1 MAAVTIHS
9 GFGAQENKV
18 WFISWLFTLKWQ
30 LVFAYLIYLNFS
42 LVVLFGDSQ
51 SSTNSSVCS
60 PDRVWLY

>member
-1 MAAVTIHS
+1 MAAVTVHS

-18 WFISWLFTLKWQ
+18 LLAGYLLLNGSLFSLT
-30 LVFAYLIYLNFS
+30 YLNFS

-60 PDRVWLY
+60 PDRVWLH